1 MLQWVERGELPSI
14 SGRPV
19 RIEAD
24 SICVHGDSPGA
35 VEMARRIR
43 TRLAAAGVPLAPFVA
58 LV

>member
-1 MLQWVERGELPSI
+1 MSI
-14 SGRPV
+14 SGKPV

-43 TRLAAAGVPLAPFVA
+43 ARLSGAGVPLAPFA
-58 LV
+58 